1 MAKTPSKPK
10 RRLIPVRSV
19 EAARQ
24 YITVQGEVV
33 NCANLLHDAF
43 YHVFLIAMA
52 LERPDGYAAI
62 ITFNDHALA
71 IWHVIQSD
79 SLQRDMAMAAISTVP
94 TKLKLAPAL
103 RRLKWASNSA
113 NTLTSYRNILAHN
126 SIIFSATKPG
136 PKPEWVP
143 IIGGR
148 GSRPQHQRRIG
159 MMRGIASW
167 RQLAS
172 DLMTLY
178 AYVEQVNQQISRMF
192 ALAGEPTLRWR
203 VPISWPHRPRLRSL
217 SRAREIERALS
228 QATPPIRRR
237 TRRRPSRP

>member
-1 MAKTPSKPK
+1 MVKTPSKPE

-33 NCANLLHDAF
+33 NCANFLHDAF
-43 YHVFLIAMA
+43 YQVFLIAMA
-52 LERPDGYAAI
+52 LERSEGYAAI

-79 SLQRDMAMAAISTVP
+79 SLQRDMAMEAISTVP
-94 TKLKLAPAL
+94 TKLRLGPAL
-103 RRLKWASNSA
+103 RRLKWASA
-113 NTLTSYRNILAHN
+113 AARTLTSYRNILAHN
-126 SIIFSATKPG
+126 SIIFSVTKPG
-136 PKPEWVP
+136 PKPQWVP

-148 GSRPQHQRRIG
+148 GSRPQHQRRID

-167 RQLAS
+167 RRLAA
-172 DLMTLY
+172 DLMWLY
-178 AYVEQVNQQISRMF
+178 WYVENVNQQIQRMF
-192 ALAGEPTLRWR
+192 AVAGDPTLKSR
-203 VPISWPHRPRLRSL
+203 VRISWPRRPRLRSL

-228 QATPPIRRR
+228 QATPPTKRR
-237 TRRRPSRP
+237 TRWRPSRP